1 MAENGATTL
10 FSMAGKTVLVTGG
23 GTGLGCRFAET
34 LGAAG
39 ARIIISGRRQSK
51 LDAAVEGLIAAG
63 INATAITMDVADAA
77 SVDAGFE
84 AAGGPAVDVLVNN
97 AGVVAPGSLAG
108 LCEEDWSQVQD
119 TNLKGAWLAGRAFLR
134 QVPEGGGA
142 IINVASILG
151 LCVQK
156 GTGAY
161 TASKAGLLHLSRQMA
176 VEWARHGVRV
186 NALLPGYYR
195 TDIAEDYLDTPEGEA
210 MIRSIPARRLG
221 DPADLDGAILLL
233 ASDAG
238 RYITGATLTV
248 DGGLSL
254 PRV

>member
-1 MAENGATTL
+1 
-10 FSMAGKTVLVTGG
+10 
-23 GTGLGCRFAET
+23 
-34 LGAAG
+34 
-39 ARIIISGRRQSK
+39 
-51 LDAAVEGLIAAG
+51 
-63 INATAITMDVADAA
+63 
-77 SVDAGFE
+77 
-84 AAGGPAVDVLVNN
+84 
-97 AGVVAPGSLAG
+97 
-108 LCEEDWSQVQD
+108 
-119 TNLKGAWLAGRAFLR
+119 
-134 QVPEGGGA
+134 
-142 IINVASILG
+142 VASILG

-186 NALLPGYYR
+186 NAPLPGYYR
-195 TDIAEDYLDTPEGEA
+195 TDIAEDYLGTPEGEA